1 LLNNCLKDFEILYLL
16 VLKKRSRQ
24 KINNMQ
30 NKGLIKLFAILFGL
44 VSLYQ
49 LSFTFL
55 ANKVEEDAVSY
66 ATSKGV
72 EIDARQKATFERKYL
87 DSVANIEV
95 IDLGITTY
103 TYNDLKD
110 KEMNLGLDLK
120 GGINAILQVSVK
132 EVLKSLSNDSKNN
145 VFNEAILAADK
156 AQKSDTA
163 NYLDLFFQEFE
174 KIAGTTKLSDPSI
187 FGTKAL
193 SEKIT
198 FDEANVTVKETL
210 QEEIN
215 SSIITTLEVLRS
227 RIDKF
232 GVSSPKIQRIGNSGR
247 IQIELPGAKD
257 IGRVTKLITSKAE
270 LQFWEVYTNAEVQNY
285 FFAANGKVAELLKEN
300 IVEEV
305 EDPSEK
311 DDIDDLLGET
321 KDSTSVNQK
330 NLFSYLFPN
339 VAQSQQE
346 LSSLVAQAKV
356 LDTATVNDLLK
367 RKEVKALLPKELKYV
382 KFLWDY
388 KSNKG
393 TDGSDLIG
401 LYAIKGSRNGK
412 ATIEGDV
419 ILDAGQEF
427 DQLNKPVVS
436 MTMNSSGTKQWA
448 KMTADNVGNFVA
460 VVLDN
465 YVYTAPSVNQAITG
479 GNTQISGGTMTIEE
493 ADDISTVLKAGKLP
507 AAARM
512 IQAQIVGPSLGQEAI
527 DASFISFGLA
537 ILLVLLWMILYYG
550 KAGVYADIALVVNI
564 LFIFGILASFSA
576 VLTLPGIAGIILTI
590 GMSVDANV
598 IIFERIKEGLFKKK
612 GLKQSIDE
620 GFSVK
625 GALSAIIDANITTLL
640 TGIILYVFGTGPI
653 KGFALTLM
661 IGIATSLFT
670 AVFITRILIDSAVH
684 KNVSLPFN
692 TSISKGWFQNINM
705 EFLRKRKIA
714 YVISGAIIVAGI
726 VSIFSIGL
734 KQGVDFKGGRS
745 YVVRFDQ
752 TVNATD
758 VAGSLKEVFGTA
770 PEVKTYGQDNQLKI
784 TTVYQIEEEGSE
796 VDEQVQNALFTG
808 LKTYLGAT
816 TYENFKPGFEK
827 QGAGVMSSIKVEPTI
842 ADDIKTSALY
852 AVFGSLLIVFLYILL
867 RFRKV
872 SFSIGAVI
880 AVFHDVLIV
889 LGIFSITYNFMPFD
903 MEIGQSFIAAILTV
917 VGYSLNDTVV
927 IFDRIREFSRAH
939 KDWKY
944 SEVVDK
950 ALSSTLGRTINTS
963 LTTLFVMV
971 VIFLFGG
978 DSIKGFMFALIIGVA
993 VGTYSSL
1000 FVATPIMYDTSN
1012 KEENRK

>member
-1 LLNNCLKDFEILYLL
+1 
-16 VLKKRSRQ
+16 
-24 KINNMQ
+24 MQ

-55 ANKVEEDAVSY
+55 ANKVEDDAKIY
-66 ATSKGV
+66 AQNKGTDS
-72 EIDARQKATFERKYL
+72 DARQKAAFERKYL
-87 DSVANIEV
+87 DSVANKEIL
-95 IDLGITTY
+95 DLGITKY
-103 TYNDLKD
+103 NYNDVKD

-132 EVLKSLSNDSKNN
+132 EVLKSLSNDSKNV
-145 VFNEAILAADK
+145 VFNQALNAAAE
-156 AQKSDTA
+156 AQKSDNA
-163 NYLDLFFQEFE
+163 NYLDLFFKEFE
-174 KIAGTTKLSDPSI
+174 KIAGDTKLSDPSI

-193 SEKIT
+193 SEKIS
-198 FDEANVTVKETL
+198 FNEENITVKETL
-210 QEEIN
+210 QKEIN
-215 SSIITTLEVLRS
+215 SSIGTAFEVLRS

-232 GVSSPKIQRIGNSGR
+232 GVTQPNIQRIGNSGR

-257 IGRVTKLITSKAE
+257 IERVTKLITSKAE
-270 LQFWEVYTNAEVQNY
+270 LQFWEVYTNAEVQGY
-285 FFAANGKVAELLKEN
+285 FFEVNSIVAELLKDTTVSEK
-300 IVEEV
+300 EEDTV
-305 EDPSEK
+305 IK

-321 KDSTSVNQK
+321 KDSTNVNQK
-330 NLFSYLFPN
+330 NLFTYLYPN
-339 VAQSQQE
+339 VAQSQQQM
-346 LSSLVAQAKV
+346 SSLVAQARV
-356 LDTATVNDLLK
+356 IDTATVNNLLK
-367 RKEVKALLPKELKYV
+367 RKELQALLPKELKYV

-388 KSNKG
+388 KSSKG
-393 TDGSDLIG
+393 TDGSELIN

-412 ATIEGDV
+412 ASIEGDV
-419 ILDAGQEF
+419 ILDASQVF
-427 DQLNKPVVS
+427 DQLNKPEVS

-448 KMTADNVGNFVA
+448 KMTTKNQGKFVA

-465 YVYTAPSVNQAITG
+465 YVYTAPSVNTPITG
-479 GNTQISGGTMTIEE
+479 GRTSISGGSMTIAE
-493 ADDISTVLKAGKLP
+493 AEDISTVLKAGKLP
-507 AAARM
+507 AAARI
-512 IQAQIVGPSLGQEAI
+512 IQIEVVGPSLGQEAI
-527 DASFISFGLA
+527 DASFLSFGLA
-537 ILLVLLWMILYYG
+537 IILVLLWMILYYG
-550 KAGVYADIALVVNI
+550 KAGLYADIALIVNI
-564 LFIFGILASFSA
+564 LFLFGILASFNA

-598 IIFERIKEGLFKKK
+598 IIFERIKEGLFKSK
-612 GLKQSIDE
+612 GLKQSIEE

-670 AVFITRILIDSAVH
+670 AVFITRILIDRVVIKGTNLS
-684 KNVSLPFN
+684 FN
-692 TSISKGWFQNINM
+692 TTISQGWFQNINAS
-705 EFLRKRKIA
+705 FLKKRKIA
-714 YVISGAIIVAGI
+714 YLISGAIIISGI
-726 VSIFSIGL
+726 ISIFSIGL

-752 TVNATD
+752 TISATA
-758 VAGSLKEVFGTA
+758 VAGSLKEQFGTA
-770 PEVKTYGQDNQLKI
+770 PEVKTYGTDNQLKI
-784 TTVYQIEEEGSE
+784 TTVYKIEDEGQQ
-796 VDEQVQNALFTG
+796 VDEQVQKALFTG
-808 LKTYLGAT
+808 LKNYLGTT
-816 TYENFKPGFEK
+816 TYEKFKPGFEK
-827 QGAGVMSSIKVEPTI
+827 QGAGIMSYMKVEPTI

-852 AVFGSLLIVFLYILL
+852 AVFGSLLVVFLYILL

-872 SFSIGAVI
+872 SFSIGAVT

-889 LGIFSITYNFMPFD
+889 LAVFSITYNFMPFD

-927 IFDRIREFSRAH
+927 IFDRIREFTGKH
-939 KDWKY
+939 PNWKY

-963 LTTLFVMV
+963 LTTLLVMLA
-971 VIFLFGG
+971 IFLFGG

-1000 FVATPIMYDTSN
+1000 FVATPIMYDTSK
-1012 KEENRK
+1012 KEENNK

>member
-1 LLNNCLKDFEILYLL
+1 
-16 VLKKRSRQ
+16 
-24 KINNMQ
+24 MQ

-55 ANKVEEDAVSY
+55 ANKVEDDAKVY
-66 ATSKGV
+66 AENKVT
-72 EIDARQKATFERKYL
+72 DNNARQKATFEQKYL
-87 DSVANIEV
+87 DSVANKDI
-95 IDLGITTY
+95 IDLAVTKY
-103 TYNDLKD
+103 SYNDVKD

-132 EVLKSLSNDSKNN
+132 EVLKSLSNDSKN
-145 VFNEAILAADK
+145 VAFNKALGAADE
-156 AQKSDTA
+156 AQKNSNAT
-163 NYLDLFFQEFE
+163 YLDLFFEEFE
-174 KIAGTTKLSDPSI
+174 KIAGDTKLSDPSI

-193 SEKIT
+193 SEKIS
-198 FDEANVTVKETL
+198 FNEENKTVKVTL

-215 SSIITTLEVLRS
+215 SSIGTAFEVLRS

-232 GVSSPKIQRIGNSGR
+232 GVTQPNIQRIGNSGR

-257 IGRVTKLITSKAE
+257 IERVTKLITSKAE
-270 LQFWEVYTNAEVQNY
+270 LQFWEVYTNAEVQN
-285 FFAANGKVAELLKEN
+285 FFFSANAKVAELLKDDTVLEK
-300 IVEEV
+300 EK
-305 EDPSEK
+305 DSSKK

-321 KDSTSVNQK
+321 TDSTKVQK
-330 NLFSYLFPN
+330 NLFTYLYPN
-339 VAQSQQE
+339 VAQSQQQ

-356 LDTATVNDLLK
+356 LDTATVNSLLAK
-367 RKEVKALLPKELKYV
+367 KEVRALLPAELRYV

-388 KSNKG
+388 KTITPTKPANAG
-393 TDGSDLIG
+393 DDYEATELIG
-401 LYAIKGSRNGK
+401 LYAIKGNRNNK
-412 ATIEGDV
+412 ATIDGDV
-419 ILDAGQEF
+419 ILDASQVF
-427 DQLNKPVVS
+427 DQLNKPEVS
-436 MTMNSSGTKQWA
+436 MTMNASGTKQWA

-460 VVLDN
+460 VVLDD

-479 GNTQISGGTMTIEE
+479 GRTSISGGTMTVAE
-493 ADDISTVLKAGKLP
+493 AEDIATVLKAGKLP
-507 AAARM
+507 ATARI
-512 IQAQIVGPSLGQEAI
+512 IQIEVVGPSLGQEAI
-527 DASFISFGLA
+527 DSSFLSFGLA
-537 ILLVLLWMILYYG
+537 IIFVLLWMILYYG
-550 KAGVYADIALVVNI
+550 KAGLYADIALAVNI
-564 LFIFGILASFSA
+564 LFIFGILASFNA

-598 IIFERIKEGLFKKK
+598 IIFERIKESLTSMK
-612 GLKQSIDE
+612 GLKQSVEE
-620 GFSVK
+620 GFSIK

-670 AVFITRILIDSAVH
+670 AVFITRILIDKSIS
-684 KNVSLPFN
+684 KNANLTFN
-692 TSISKGWFQNINM
+692 TSISKGWFQNINV
-705 EFLRKRKIA
+705 EFLKKRKVA
-714 YVISGAIIVAGI
+714 YIISGTIIIAGI

-745 YVVRFDQ
+745 YIVRFDQ
-752 TVNATD
+752 TMNATE
-758 VAGSLKEVFGTA
+758 VASTLKDAFGTA
-770 PEVKTYGQDNQLKI
+770 PEVKTYGSDHQLKI
-784 TTVYQIEEEGSE
+784 TTVYKIDEEGQE
-796 VDEQVQNALFTG
+796 VDEEVQSALFTG
-808 LKTYLGAT
+808 LKSYLGDT

-827 QGAGVMSSIKVEPTI
+827 QGAGVMSYMKVEPTI

-852 AVFGSLLIVFLYILL
+852 AVFGSLLVVFLYILL

-872 SFSIGAVI
+872 SFSIGAVV

-889 LGIFSITYNFMPFD
+889 LGVFSITYSFMPFD

-927 IFDRIREFSRAH
+927 IFDRIREFTGTRP
-939 KDWKY
+939 DWKY

-963 LTTLFVMV
+963 LTTLLVMLA
-971 VIFLFGG
+971 IFLFGG
-978 DSIKGFMFALIIGVA
+978 DSIKGFMFALIVGVA

-1000 FVATPIMYDTSN
+1000 FVATPIMYDTSK
-1012 KEENRK
+1012 KEEKNK

>member
-1 LLNNCLKDFEILYLL
+1 
-16 VLKKRSRQ
+16 
-24 KINNMQ
+24 MQ

-55 ANKVEEDAVSY
+55 ANKVEDDAKVY
-66 ATSKGV
+66 AETKGAN
-72 EIDARQKATFERKYL
+72 EDARQKATLERKYL
-87 DSVANIEV
+87 DSVANKDI
-95 IDLGITTY
+95 INLGITKY
-103 TYNDLKD
+103 SYNDVKD

-132 EVLKSLSNDSKNN
+132 EVLKSLANDSKNE
-145 VFNEAILAADK
+145 VFNQALNAADTR
-156 AQKSDTA
+156 QKNSNAT
-163 NYLDLFFQEFE
+163 YLDLFFEEFE
-174 KIAGTTKLSDPSI
+174 KIAGDTKLSDPSI

-193 SEKIT
+193 SEKIS
-198 FDEANVTVKETL
+198 FNEDNATVKETL

-215 SSIITTLEVLRS
+215 SSIGTAFEVLRS

-232 GVSSPKIQRIGNSGR
+232 GVTQPNIQRIGNSGR

-257 IGRVTKLITSKAE
+257 IERVTKLITSKAE
-270 LQFWEVYTNAEVQNY
+270 LQFWEVYTNAEVQG
-285 FFAANGKVAELLKEN
+285 FFFSANAKVAELLKDESVLEKE
-300 IVEEV
+300 I
-305 EDPSEK
+305 DSTKK
-311 DDIDDLLGET
+311 DDIDDLLGES
-321 KDSTSVNQK
+321 KDSLDVENQK
-330 NLFSYLFPN
+330 NLFTYLFPN
-339 VAQSQQE
+339 VAQSQQQM
-346 LSSLVAQAKV
+346 SSLVAQARV
-356 LDTATVNDLLK
+356 LDTATVNDLLSK
-367 RKEVKALLPKELKYV
+367 KEIRALLPSELRYV

-388 KSNKG
+388 KSNKSDDG
-393 TDGSDLIG
+393 TEVIG
-401 LYAIKGSRNGK
+401 LYAIKGNRKNK
-412 ATIEGDV
+412 ASIEGDV
-419 ILDAGQEF
+419 ILDAAQVF
-427 DQLNKPVVS
+427 DQLNKPEVS

-448 KMTADNVGNFVA
+448 KMTTDNVGKFVA
-460 VVLDN
+460 VVLDD
-465 YVYTAPSVNQAITG
+465 YVYTAPSVNVPITG
-479 GNTQISGGTMTIEE
+479 GRTSISGGSMTIAE
-493 ADDISTVLKAGKLP
+493 AEDIATVLKAGKLP
-507 AAARM
+507 AAARI
-512 IQAQIVGPSLGQEAI
+512 IQAEVVGPSLGQESI
-527 DASFISFGLA
+527 DASIRSFGLA

-550 KAGVYADIALVVNI
+550 KAGLYADIALIVNI
-564 LFIFGILASFSA
+564 LFIFGILASFNA

-612 GLKQSIDE
+612 GLKQSVEE

-670 AVFITRILIDSAVH
+670 AVFITRLLIDRAT
-684 KNVSLPFN
+684 KKETDLTFN
-692 TSISKGWFQNINM
+692 TSISKGWFQNINV
-705 EFLRKRKIA
+705 EFLKKRKIA
-714 YVISGAIIVAGI
+714 YIISGAIIIGGLI
-726 VSIFSIGL
+726 SIFSIGL

-752 TVNATD
+752 DMSATE
-758 VAGSLKEVFGTA
+758 VAGTLKDAFGTA
-770 PEVKTYGQDNQLKI
+770 PEVKTYGSANQLKI
-784 TTVYQIEEEGSE
+784 TTVYKIDEEGQE
-796 VDEQVQNALFTG
+796 VDDQVQNALYKG
-808 LKTYLGAT
+808 LQSYLGAT
-816 TYENFKPGFEK
+816 SYEDFKPGFEK
-827 QGAGVMSSIKVEPTI
+827 EGAGVMSYMKVEPTI

-852 AVFGSLLIVFLYILL
+852 AVFGSLLVVFLYILL

-889 LGIFSITYNFMPFD
+889 LGVFSIFYKVMPFD

-927 IFDRIREFSRAH
+927 IFDRIREFAGIH
-939 KDWKY
+939 TKWKY

-963 LTTLFVMV
+963 LTTLLVMLA
-971 VIFLFGG
+971 IFLFGG
-978 DSIKGFMFALIIGVA
+978 DSIKGFMFALIVGVA

-1000 FVATPIMYDTSN
+1000 FVATPIMFDTTK
-1012 KEENRK
+1012 KEEKN